1 MTGPGGLQTVNVMV
15 TDVVGSTGTLVRAGA
30 DAADAERR
38 RHDTIVRNVV
48 EVFGGSVVKSTG
60 DGALAVLPSADHLV
74 RAGSAVQEAAR
85 AAGFPIRVG
94 MSTGDAMSE
103 RGDLF
108 GEPVVVASR
117 LCDVCPVGDVL
128 VDAATIV
135 VRGNRHEP
143 AAALQ
148 ERLMLRGFDAPR
160 DVWSVTVRPLAATR
174 APRSAEPAIGREGDV
189 EAIRDLLRAA
199 TGSALLVLAGEPGIG
214 KTHLARAAVG
224 DDDAALWIR
233 FTPSERD
240 GFVTWCAAL
249 DEVLGEIPMG
259 VLAALGP
266 DVVACAAGLLP
277 MLAGR
282 LPMDLAQRADD
293 AGRDPT
299 LDALATV
306 VELVGRQYTVVLD
319 DVQWAGPTALAF
331 VGRLLSSTSGLRLL
345 ATSRLPVPSDIAR
358 LGARVRRV
366 AGLSDE
372 AVGELLRERGVDAGD
387 VTTITRRADGNP
399 LLALFASGS
408 SPSTGGNPV
417 ADAFLALPPDQLEV
431 LGVAGLLGR
440 HIDIVLLEQLTA
452 TPAPEL
458 SPVLQAAVGAGLL
471 AGDEP
476 LSFVHDLVREAA
488 AAALPVHRRVVLH
501 AAAAT
506 ALQRRGDPLG
516 AVDHVLRGFGALD
529 ADVAVEAVAAGGEL
543 LAERL
548 AFEDLLVVATRLHS
562 VVVTDQRCRPRH
574 EAAAL
579 LLESWA
585 YELLGD
591 VPKHK
596 DAALAAGRI
605 ARDGGADMLLVE
617 AALSRAGYGVAGIPD
632 PDTLELLDAALSV
645 VPDDDAAR
653 RARLTAIRAFYL
665 VNYEGRGPEA
675 RSASLAAL
683 HLARDG
689 ADDEALAEVLANR
702 MFVLLSSSDVLEQ
715 VALADELRRVAPRL
729 STRDAT
735 WHWRHCTATRERCAC
750 SSPTAPASPPA
761 TRRSALRPRRC
772 TAGCSRRSSRCGM
785 AWLRCSTASPTR
797 HSAAPKRWCR
807 SDLPNATSSPAL
819 EACSRPSIAG
829 AARSLVAPGS
839 WPPTPSPSP
848 VCPSPPAWPPSP
860 LRSRVIR
867 GRRACSTRC
876 WRAILCSPT
885 TRPSVLSSPRSPRPA
900 CSPVRRC
907 RRMLQP
913 HSSPSPARCW

>member
-1 MTGPGGLQTVNVMV
+1 M
-15 TDVVGSTGTLVRAGA
+15 
-30 DAADAERR
+30 
-38 RHDTIVRNVV
+38 
-48 EVFGGSVVKSTG
+48 
-60 DGALAVLPSADHLV
+60 
-74 RAGSAVQEAAR
+74 
-85 AAGFPIRVG
+85 
-94 MSTGDAMSE
+94 
-103 RGDLF
+103 
-108 GEPVVVASR
+108 
-117 LCDVCPVGDVL
+117 
-128 VDAATIV
+128 
-135 VRGNRHEP
+135 
-143 AAALQ
+143 
-148 ERLMLRGFDAPR
+148 
-160 DVWSVTVRPLAATR
+160 
-174 APRSAEPAIGREGDV
+174 
-189 EAIRDLLRAA
+189 
-199 TGSALLVLAGEPGIG
+199 LAGEPGIG

-266 DVVACAAGLLP
+266 DVVARAAGLLP

-306 VELVGRQYTVVLD
+306 VELVGRQCTVVLD

-617 AALSRAGYGVAGIPD
+617 AALSTRRLRRRGDPRSRHPRAPRRRPQRRAG
-632 PDTLELLDAALSV
+632 
-645 VPDDDAAR
+645 R
-653 RARLTAIRAFYL
+653 RRRPPGAPHRHARLLPRQLRGARA
-665 VNYEGRGPEA
+665 EA
-675 RSASLAAL
+675 RAASLAAL

-729 STRDAT
+729 STARRHVALASLHRNEGALRLQLADRAGFAACHEAVSASAEALHSWLLTAVVTMWDGLAALLDGEPDAAQRHAEAMVSIRPVRT
-735 WHWRHCTATRERCAC
+735 QPRRQRWRHA
-750 SSPTAPASPPA
+750 
-761 TRRSALRPRRC
+761 
-772 TAGCSRRSSRCGM
+772 
-785 AWLRCSTASPTR
+785 
-797 HSAAPKRWCR
+797 
-807 SDLPNATSSPAL
+807 
-819 EACSRPSIAG
+819 
-829 AARSLVAPGS
+829 
-839 WPPTPSPSP
+839 
-848 VCPSPPAWPPSP
+848 
-860 LRSRVIR
+860 R
-867 GRRACSTRC
+867 GRRSLARHAVWS
-876 WRAILCSPT
+876 
-885 TRPSVLSSPRSPRPA
+885 
-900 CSPVRRC
+900 RRGVGHL
-907 RRMLQP
+907 RRV
-913 HSSPSPARCW
+913 PARSAPRHRPGRRRPCARG

>member
-1 MTGPGGLQTVNVMV
+1 
-15 TDVVGSTGTLVRAGA
+15 
-30 DAADAERR
+30 
-38 RHDTIVRNVV
+38 
-48 EVFGGSVVKSTG
+48 
-60 DGALAVLPSADHLV
+60 
-74 RAGSAVQEAAR
+74 
-85 AAGFPIRVG
+85 
-94 MSTGDAMSE
+94 
-103 RGDLF
+103 
-108 GEPVVVASR
+108 
-117 LCDVCPVGDVL
+117 
-128 VDAATIV
+128 
-135 VRGNRHEP
+135 
-143 AAALQ
+143 
-148 ERLMLRGFDAPR
+148 
-160 DVWSVTVRPLAATR
+160 
-174 APRSAEPAIGREGDV
+174 
-189 EAIRDLLRAA
+189 
-199 TGSALLVLAGEPGIG
+199 
-214 KTHLARAAVG
+214 
-224 DDDAALWIR
+224 
-233 FTPSERD
+233 
-240 GFVTWCAAL
+240 
-249 DEVLGEIPMG
+249 MG

-266 DVVACAAGLLP
+266 DVVVALAGLLP

-306 VELVGRQYTVVLD
+306 VELVGRQCTVVLD

-653 RARLTAIRAFYL
+653 RARLTAMRAFYL

-675 RSASLAAL
+675 RAASLAAL

-729 STRDAT
+729 STRAT
-735 WHWRHCTATRERCAC
+735 PRGTGV
-750 SSPTAPASPPA
+750 TAPQRGSVAPA
-761 TRRSALRPRRC
+761 ARRPRRLRRLPRGGQRFGRGV
-772 TAGCSRRSSRCGM
+772 AQLAAHGGRHDVGWPGCAARRR
-785 AWLRCSTASPTR
+785 ARLR
-797 HSAAPKRWCR
+797 HSATPKRWCR
-807 SDLPNATSSPAL
+807 SDLSERNLVASAGGMLAAVDRWRGTLSGRAGELATYAESQPGLPLATGLAAVALAL
-819 EACSRPSIAG
+819 EGDPRAKGLLDALLAPRSCAHRRLDPRCPARRDHRGLRAHRYVG
-829 AARSLVAPGS
+829 AAGCCNR
-839 WPPTPSPSP
+839 TP
-848 VCPSPPAWPPSP
+848 P
-860 LRSRVIR
+860 LRRPDAGDGVGHR
-867 GRRACSTRC
+867 RTWRRRPLPGARRHPGR
-876 WRAILCSPT
+876 
-885 TRPSVLSSPRSPRPA
+885 
-900 CSPVRRC
+900 
-907 RRMLQP
+907 
-913 HSSPSPARCW
+913 

>member
-1 MTGPGGLQTVNVMV
+1 M
-15 TDVVGSTGTLVRAGA
+15 
-30 DAADAERR
+30 
-38 RHDTIVRNVV
+38 
-48 EVFGGSVVKSTG
+48 
-60 DGALAVLPSADHLV
+60 
-74 RAGSAVQEAAR
+74 
-85 AAGFPIRVG
+85 
-94 MSTGDAMSE
+94 
-103 RGDLF
+103 
-108 GEPVVVASR
+108 
-117 LCDVCPVGDVL
+117 
-128 VDAATIV
+128 
-135 VRGNRHEP
+135 
-143 AAALQ
+143 
-148 ERLMLRGFDAPR
+148 
-160 DVWSVTVRPLAATR
+160 
-174 APRSAEPAIGREGDV
+174 
-189 EAIRDLLRAA
+189 
-199 TGSALLVLAGEPGIG
+199 LAGEPGIG

-266 DVVACAAGLLP
+266 DVVARAAGLLP

-306 VELVGRQYTVVLD
+306 VELVGRQCTVVLD

-458 SPVLQAAVGAGLL
+458 SPVLHAAVGAGLL

-591 VPKHK
+591 VPRHK

-653 RARLTAIRAFYL
+653 RARLTAMRAFYL
-665 VNYEGRGPEA
+665 VNYEGRGPRHGRR
-675 RSASLAAL
+675 RSPRSTSPVTAPTTRRSPRCWPTACSCCCRRATCSSRSPSPTSCVASL
-683 HLARDG
+683 HGCR
-689 ADDEALAEVLANR
+689 
-702 MFVLLSSSDVLEQ
+702 
-715 VALADELRRVAPRL
+715 
-729 STRDAT
+729 TRDAT

-750 SSPTAPASPPA
+750 SSPTAPGSPPA

-797 HSAAPKRWCR
+797 HSATPKRWCR

-829 AARSLVAPGS
+829 AARCLVAPGS

-867 GRRACSTRC
+867 GRRACSTGC

-907 RRMLQP
+907 RRRLQP
-913 HSSPSPARCW
+913 ALLPFAGQMLVTGWGIDVPGAADRFLALVATQAGDDVRAAEAFERASTLEAQMSSALPLRTQVWRHVLLGDVPMPDVPAPLAGLASEAGTLAARRPDSPMR